1 MAKFK
6 CKLSGVVIEFT
17 SDVDIKSMQGHPE
30 YDRLDDEGNAI
41 PEVEEDKP
49 LPMTAPKRVGRPAK
63 AK

>member
-17 SDVDIKSMQGHPE
+17 NEVDIKSMKGHPD
-30 YDRLDDEGNAI
+30 YDRLDDEGDTI

-49 LPMTAPKRVGRPAK
+49 LPMTPSKRGRPAK
-63 AK
+63 G

>member
-17 SDVDIKSMQGHPE
+17 SEVDIKSMQGHPD
-30 YDRLDDEGNAI
+30 YDRLDEEEEVV
-41 PEVEEDKP
+41 PPVEEDKP
-49 LPMTAPKRVGRPAK
+49 LPMTAPKRVK